1 MLSRRELLA
10 SAAALPA
17 SVKARRQSA
26 AQIKDLIKLLE
37 TEDWVD
43 QAKAAKELA
52 RIGKPALD
60 LLAVTT
66 SEAPSFRYWS
76 DAIFR
81 KVAPATKP
89 PEPAA
94 KAPEPAAPP
103 DSGYMPEETDLGAVM
118 FICNNASH
126 GDYEVVLK
134 LCPGCGKAKRFFY
147 DYSLKPAAF
156 RCQVCR
162 KPFTAVKCDR
172 CGQPPGPRTR
182 IRTKR

>member
-10 SAAALPA
+10 SAAAMPSLRGKRQDA
-17 SVKARRQSA
+17 ST
-26 AQIKDLIKLLE
+26 IKSLIQQLE
-37 TEDWVD
+37 AEDWVD

-60 LLAVTT
+60 ALSAT
-66 SEAPSFRYWS
+66 SSDAPSFRYWS

-81 KVAPATKP
+81 KVAPSKSP
-89 PEPAA
+89 DPVA
-94 KAPEPAAPP
+94 KAPEPAPAA
-103 DSGYMPEETDLGAVM
+103 DSGFTPEETDMGGVM

-134 LCPGCGKAKRFFY
+134 LCPACGKAKRFFY

-156 RCQVCR
+156 RCSVCR